1 MEHISLSNT
10 APPRNRDID
19 PQMDLTLVSTHQAL
33 YTYLTR
39 SYRTWMLTGEFDPET
54 EEMLTRSFQRFKD
67 VNESDVRK
75 QMEENDTLRQTLETA
90 RNEVVCFFLTHEAES
105 VDWKIFP
112 INVSKQNTS
121 KIY

>member
-1 MEHISLSNT
+1 
-10 APPRNRDID
+10 
-19 PQMDLTLVSTHQAL
+19 
-33 YTYLTR
+33 
-39 SYRTWMLTGEFDPET
+39 MLTGEFDPET